1 MLTMLTV
8 CLLVQEKIKGHGAA
22 PPSAHP
28 PPSRNRPAALSQ
40 PSHTYLRADTASI
53 CLCEDLCSLGN
64 CFVLKMAPNESQ
76 ETLEIADPLNL
87 CSAAETKKNLRGKC
101 QFGHSFK
108 SGNRK
113 EPAGKSSSHI
123 SNTGATMLTKLTML
137 TVVVWEV
144 SDTSG
149 EPQHHHHHLRHHGD
163 HAHRC
168 LSPWI
173 QKVWLG

>member
-53 CLCEDLCSLGN
+53 CLCEDLCSL
-64 CFVLKMAPNESQ
+64 VLKMAPNESQ

-87 CSAAETKKNLRGKC
+87 CSAAETKKNLLEKY
-101 QFGHSFK
+101 QFSHSFK

-123 SNTGATMLTKLTML
+123 SNNWNHDANDANDANGGRLG
-137 TVVVWEV
+137 
-144 SDTSG
+144 S
-149 EPQHHHHHLRHHGD
+149 LRFI
-163 HAHRC
+163 R
-168 LSPWI
+168 
-173 QKVWLG
+173 